1 MPRFRP
7 SYSPDTGDVPAG
19 AAARRLGL
27 SEAAFRAKLPEL
39 LAAGFP
45 EANAVTGNWCV
56 EAIDAWRLAPHA
68 RLLGLTSPTVA
79 RDARATDI
87 GSRIARA
94 MRQ

>member
-7 SYSPDTGDVPAG
+7 SFSPDTGDVPAG
-19 AAARRLGL
+19 AAARRLGM
-27 SEAAFRAKLPEL
+27 SEAAFVKKLPDL

-45 EANAVTGNWCV
+45 EPNMITGNFSV

-68 RLLGLTSPTVA
+68 RLLGLTAPSAA

-94 MRQ
+94 VRS